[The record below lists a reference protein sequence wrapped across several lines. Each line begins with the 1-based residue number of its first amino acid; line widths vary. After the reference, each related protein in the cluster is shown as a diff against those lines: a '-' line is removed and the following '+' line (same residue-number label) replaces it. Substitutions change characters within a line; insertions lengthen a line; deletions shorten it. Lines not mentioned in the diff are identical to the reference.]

1 MICKEAYD
9 EYQIVASSY
18 RYSQAFG
25 SNKLFLAMV
34 DFDDGPDVFQV
45 PDDMIPRR
53 LVPAYSYF
61 THKSHPFS
69 GKRHKVINTSS
80 VIFSIIFGISKQIQS
95 TLGFATSLR
104 QRGQGRLTQRKSLN
118 QVDFCLV

>member
-45 PDDMIPRR
+45 PDDMINHIHF
-53 LVPAYSYF
+53 PA
-61 THKSHPFS
+61 K
-69 GKRHKVINTSS
+69 
-80 VIFSIIFGISKQIQS
+80 GIK
-95 TLGFATSLR
+95 
-104 QRGQGRLTQRKSLN
+104 
-118 QVDFCLV
+118 